1 MEGGLEK
8 NRIEIKW
15 CCLGWTGKKLSLAST
30 DEFT

>member
-8 NRIEIKW
+8 NRIKW
-15 CCLGWTGKKLSLAST
+15 CCLGWTGKKLNLASI